1 MSVVRRPTSLRDGT
15 PRSAEPAARHE
26 DGRHEWSRP
35 ARVRLLGAVRRRFDE
50 IRIYASRQIRYVSNT
65 ERVGR
70 RIESD
75 PGTPRSGPAGYWD
88 RLVGPTATAAEQ
100 TLTVAFATLAAAIV
114 WGHAVATDLGWSWLQ
129 LAVVTVFVFDVAG
142 GITANA
148 TASGRRWWHRPEL
161 SDRDHFLF
169 VAAHLHPFVLAALF
183 AGVTWIG
190 AAIIYGYLLLATVIV
205 LRVDPSIRRASA
217 LALFGLWLLAA
228 SYVSITPVG
237 LEWFVPL
244 LYLKLLVSHLLGA
257 D

>member
-1 MSVVRRPTSLRDGT
+1 MSVVRPPTSLRDGT
-15 PRSAEPAARHE
+15 PRLAEPTARHE
-26 DGRHEWSRP
+26 DGRHEWGRP
-35 ARVRLLGAVRRRFDE
+35 ARIRLLGVVRRRFDE

-70 RIESD
+70 RIEND

-88 RLVGPTATAAEQ
+88 RLIGPTATAAEQ

-114 WGHAVATDLGWSWLQ
+114 GGHAVATDLGWSWLQ

-148 TASGRRWWHRPEL
+148 TASGRLWWHRPEL

-169 VAAHLHPFVLAALF
+169 VAAHLHPFVLVALF

-190 AAIIYGYLLLATVIV
+190 AVIVYGYLLLTTVIV
-205 LRVDPSIRRASA
+205 LRVDPAIRRASA
-217 LALFGLWLLAA
+217 LTLFGLWLLAA